1 MRRVTL
7 VACAALVAAPAVGHA
22 ADASLAKLPPALS
35 QPAKIR
41 AVYPALYARLVPGP
55 WERLRRAAREQWMR
69 SHPCA
74 DATLTR
80 RYVTGH
86 TNSWSTVLA
95 TWRCDR
101 VPASTQS
108 FLTCIA
114 KVEGGVKHPDV
125 WFSGDA
131 PAGTQWRGWLGGK
144 FAGTDRVV
152 NHFQTR
158 PYHASKVAPE
168 LVGRDRVVTYATFR
182 VLTNPVNAARIA
194 VRVGPGA
201 YATLGHCS

>member
-95 TWRCDR
+95 TWRCDG
-101 VPASTQS
+101 VPESTQS

-114 KVEGGVKHPDV
+114 GAEGGRTRPDV
-125 WFSGDA
+125 WY
-131 PAGTQWRGWLGGK
+131 RGNYPSPVVGWHPE